1 MYISRVKRFFLL
13 FAFFPLAFA
22 NAEEPSFRLT
32 IGSNINNFPI
42 QIQKTNKKIK
52 TPFSLEFKKWNLSP
66 NTGTFVRNKSSS
78 SNIKNNSSSDILFV
92 KLRYKF

>member
-1 MYISRVKRFFLL
+1 MKRFFFL
-13 FAFFPLAFA
+13 FAFFPLGFA

-32 IGSNINNFPI
+32 IGSNINYFPI

-52 TPFSLEFKKWNLSP
+52 TPLSLEFKKWNLSP

-78 SNIKNNSSSDILFV
+78 NIKNNSSSDILFV